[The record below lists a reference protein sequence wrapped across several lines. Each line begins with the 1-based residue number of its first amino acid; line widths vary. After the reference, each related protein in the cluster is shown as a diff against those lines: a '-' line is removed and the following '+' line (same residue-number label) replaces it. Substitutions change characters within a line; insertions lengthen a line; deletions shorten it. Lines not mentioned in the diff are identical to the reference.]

1 MAYTDPIR
9 VTYSRTVGTSDAAW
23 TVSPPPGKTQVR
35 VADISASVT
44 TTFNAVTTQATLGI
58 GVAGNTDKLGKLS
71 FGTTAAA
78 AVLGFKTQKNYPA
91 VVGTANPTIP
101 VFDLSGSSN
110 TISGSTV
117 KVAEVSGPILL
128 TYTAMTG
135 GTPAGA
141 AIVDVTLE
149 WF

>member
-1 MAYTDPIR
+1 MAYTNPIR
-9 VTYSRTVGTSDAAW
+9 VTYTRTVGTSDAAW
-23 TVSPPPGKTQVR
+23 TVSPPPGTSQVR

-44 TTFNAVTTQATLGI
+44 TTFTATTTESYVGVGVT
-58 GVAGNTDKLGKLS
+58 GNETTLGKLA

-78 AVLGFKTQKNYPA
+78 AVLGFKTQKNRSGTGTQNPT
-91 VVGTANPTIP
+91 VPVLDLTGTANTITGTP
-101 VFDLSGSSN
+101 SA
-110 TISGSTV
+110 
-117 KVAEVSGPILL
+117 AEVLGPILI
-128 TYTAMTG
+128 TYHANTG

>member
-1 MAYTDPIR
+1 MAYTNPIR
-9 VTYSRTVGTSDAAW
+9 VTYTRTVGTSNAAW
-23 TVSPPPGKTQVR
+23 TVSPPPGTSQVR

-44 TTFNAVTTQATLGI
+44 TTFTATTTAATFGVGVTGATSTM
-58 GVAGNTDKLGKLS
+58 GVLN

-78 AVLGFKTQKNYPA
+78 AVLGFTTQKNRT
-91 VVGTANPTIP
+91 GTGTQNPTVP
-101 VFDLSGSSN
+101 VLDLTGTSN
-110 TISGSTV
+110 TITGTPPA
-117 KVAEVSGPILL
+117 AEVSGPILL

>member
-1 MAYTDPIR
+1 MAYTNPVR
-9 VTYSRTVGTSDAAW
+9 VTYTRTVGTSDAAW
-23 TVSPPPGKTQVR
+23 TVSPPPGTTQVR

-44 TTFNAVTTQATLGI
+44 TTFTATTTESTLGV
-58 GVAGNTDKLGKLS
+58 GVAGNTDKLGKLA

-78 AVLGFKTQKNYPA
+78 AVLGFKTQRNRS
-91 VVGTANPTIP
+91 GTGTQNPTIP
-101 VFDLSGSSN
+101 LFDLSGTSN
-110 TISGSTV
+110 TITGTPSA
-117 KVAEVSGPILL
+117 AEVLGPILL
-128 TYTAMTG
+128 TYTANTG

>member
-1 MAYTDPIR
+1 MSYENPVR
-9 VTYSRTVGTSDAAW
+9 VTYTRTVGTSNAAW
-23 TVSPPPGKTQVR
+23 TVSPPPGATKVR

-44 TTFNAVTTQATLGI
+44 TTFNAVTTEATLGV
-58 GVAGNTDKLGKLS
+58 GVTGNTDTLGKLA

-91 VVGTANPTIP
+91 VTGTANPTVP
-101 VFDLSGSSN
+101 VLDLTGSSN
-110 TISGSTV
+110 TISGTPS
-117 KVAEVSGPILL
+117 VAEVSGPILL

>member
-1 MAYTDPIR
+1 MAYTNPIR
-9 VTYSRTVGTSDAAW
+9 VTYTRTVGTSDAAW
-23 TVSPPPGKTQVR
+23 TVSPPPGTTQCR

-44 TTFNAVTTQATLGI
+44 TTFTATTTESYI
-58 GVAGNTDKLGKLS
+58 GVGVTGNETTLGKLA

-91 VVGTANPTIP
+91 VTGTANPTVP
-101 VFDLSGSSN
+101 VLDLSGTSN
-110 TISGSTV
+110 TITGTP

-128 TYTAMTG
+128 TYHANTG

>member
-1 MAYTDPIR
+1 MAYTNPIR
-9 VTYSRTVGTSDAAW
+9 VTYTRTVGTSDAAW
-23 TVSPPPGKTQVR
+23 TVSPPPGTTQVR

-44 TTFNAVTTQATLGI
+44 TTFTATTTESTLGV
-58 GVAGNTDKLGKLS
+58 GVAGNTDKLGKLA

-78 AVLGFKTQKNYPA
+78 AVLGFKTQKNRS
-91 VVGTANPTIP
+91 GTGTQNPTIP
-101 VFDLSGSSN
+101 LFDLSGTSN
-110 TISGSTV
+110 TITGTPST
-117 KVAEVSGPILL
+117 AEVLGPVLL
-128 TYTAMTG
+128 TYTANTG

>member
-1 MAYTDPIR
+1 MAYTNPIR
-9 VTYSRTVGTSDAAW
+9 VTYTRTVGTSDAAW
-23 TVSPPPGKTQVR
+23 TVSPPPGTTQVR

-44 TTFNAVTTQATLGI
+44 TTFTATTTESYI
-58 GVAGNTDKLGKLS
+58 GVGVTGNETTLGKLA

-78 AVLGFKTQKNYPA
+78 AVLGFKTQKNRSGTGTQNPT
-91 VVGTANPTIP
+91 VPVLDLSGTANTITGTP
-101 VFDLSGSSN
+101 SA
-110 TISGSTV
+110 
-117 KVAEVSGPILL
+117 AEVSGPILL
-128 TYTAMTG
+128 TYHANTG